1 MAAADCVHFLVIG
14 MYHIK
19 SSHYT
24 VCSRF
29 LSLSIIKNR
38 INLGAIF
45 TNYADHFLEI
55 LTPPSFCEHFYSVKV
70 IDYLWNFWRYP
81 TYPILVNIICH
92 RKYFCLHMARSL
104 AVYIALYRILLSVMC
119 WARYIEIWVW
129 FKKEL
134 H

>member
-38 INLGAIF
+38 M
-45 TNYADHFLEI
+45 NYADHFLEI
-55 LTPPSFCEHFYSVKV
+55 LTPPSFCEHFYSVNCGLFVKF
-70 IDYLWNFWRYP
+70 LE
-81 TYPILVNIICH
+81 ILVNIICLK
-92 RKYFCLHMARSL
+92 KYFCLHMARSL

-129 FKKEL
+129 LKKNWTKRDIFNWYYNT
-134 H
+134 